1 MSEDFINNFNGNRVA
16 CVGTNDGISEE
27 LFPEGYETAIDMLFK
42 EVFNKGF
49 FEEDLLVYPLCFLI
63 RHYLE
68 LELKILITS
77 LEKFLKKNPSKLYTH
92 SLSKLLSILNSY
104 LPIYNTLPVN
114 MQNFEKLINDFDKID
129 DNGETFRYKK
139 DHNGNNNLDGKVDHI
154 NISSL
159 YKVFQKALLE
169 INGLKI
175 QLNLLRLDTEL
186 GFYSEKIKLG
196 YKDYYQIA
204 VFFSGE
210 LTKEKINEIKTK
222 YKLSSCKFRKIK
234 DIIENTRSLS
244 HFIGK
249 EKKLEY
255 YGYTFNQVI
264 EFWEKAIKDEKPAP
278 PIQIINFS
286 DVDINS
292 LTRKEEIRLP
302 DAETFATIR
311 ALVDIGKDDT
321 HPEFFNKL
329 FDYYKKNSY
338 ANYCTSAHLGC
349 YPYEALK
356 FFYKGLLKCGQI
368 TDSAELKHR
377 ISQYPFE
384 D

>member
-1 MSEDFINNFNGNRVA
+1 MSEDFINNFNGNRIA

-27 LFPEGYETAIDMLFK
+27 FFPEGYETAIDMLFK
-42 EVFNKGF
+42 EVFSKGF

-68 LELKILITS
+68 LELKILIKS
-77 LEKFLKKNPSKLYTH
+77 LEKFLKKDPSKLYTH
-92 SLSKLLSILNSY
+92 SLLKLLSILNNY

-114 MQNFEKLINDFDKID
+114 KQNFEKLINDFDKID

-139 DHNGNNNLDGKVDHI
+139 DHDGNNNLDGKVDHI

-159 YKVFQKALLE
+159 CMLYKNALSE
-169 INGLKI
+169 INALKD

-186 GFYSEKIKLG
+186 GFYLEKIKLG
-196 YKDYYQIA
+196 YRDYYQIA

-222 YKLSSCKFRKIK
+222 YTISGHDFSMIK
-234 DIIENTRSLS
+234 DIIEKTRSLS

-255 YGYTFNQVI
+255 YGYTFNQVV

-278 PIQIINFS
+278 PIRIIYFNK
-286 DVDINS
+286 DDINS
-292 LTRKEEIRLP
+292 LPKKKEIHLP

-321 HPEFFNKL
+321 HPEFFNQL
-329 FDYYKKNSY
+329 FDNYKTIPYADYYS
-338 ANYCTSAHLGC
+338 SARLGC